1 MTLNKWVEQEDLNI
15 EQFARQFAE
24 VVAED
29 YGSHNF
35 DCVRGVIEEK
45 MQQAEHEHALLFA
58 S

>member
-35 DCVRGVIEEK
+35 DCVREVIEEK

>member
-1 MTLNKWVEQEDLNI
+1 MKLNEWAKQEDLSA
-15 EQFARQFAE
+15 EQFAKQFAE
-24 VVAED
+24 VLAED

-35 DCVRGVIEEK
+35 DCVREVIEEK